1 MGRALW
7 GGAGIYCCNVG
18 LLNGLPLLEERFS
31 TLVISYQQVLW
42 NKKGLVGPTPFTLN
56 VRFYAESAATAASS
70 LSKCSN

>member
-7 GGAGIYCCNVG
+7 RGAGIYCCDVG
-18 LLNGLPLLEERFS
+18 LLNGLPLLEEQSS
-31 TLVISYQQVLW
+31 TLVISRCYAI
-42 NKKGLVGPTPFTLN
+42 KKGLVGPTPFTLN